1 MTAGISLV
9 RATLRSRRSVMLW
22 FGLVGAAF
30 AWMMVALYE
39 SIANG
44 FDMQSYI
51 DAMPEE
57 MLAAIGMSADS
68 LDEGVFPFADYIA
81 VEFFTW
87 FALALAVWGLIAGAG
102 LIAGEVE
109 NGTIDMVLSQPVRRE
124 RFLLARF
131 AGVAAVL
138 LTIALACFLG
148 ILLGMAMSDAD
159 ASVAG
164 LFFACLQMALLG
176 LAVAGVGVLL
186 SVGTLSSRR
195 SQMMLVGLVV
205 AEYAMDLV
213 SKIKPDLGWLGKLS
227 VFHYFDPAEIVNS
240 GTPDWLGLG
249 VLVGVAAIGLGAAV
263 WLFGRRDM
271 AR

>member
-1 MTAGISLV
+1 MMAGISLV

-22 FGLVGAAF
+22 FGLVGAAY
-30 AWMMVALYE
+30 AWMVVALYE
-39 SIANG
+39 TIASG

-57 MLAAIGMSADS
+57 MLVMAGMSADS
-68 LDEGVFPFADYIA
+68 LDEGKFGFDRWMA

-87 FALALAVWGLIAGAG
+87 FGWAVAVWGLIAGAG

-138 LTIALACFLG
+138 LTISLACFLG
-148 ILLGMAMSDAD
+148 ILLGMAISDVD

-176 LAVAGVGVLL
+176 LAVAGIGVLL

-195 SQMMLVGLVV
+195 SQMVLVGLVV
-205 AEYAMDLV
+205 AEYAMDVV
-213 SKIKPDLGWLGKLS
+213 SEIKSDLGWLGKLS
-227 VFHYFDPAEIVNS
+227 VFHYFDPAQIVSS
-240 GTPDWLGLG
+240 GTPDGLGLV
-249 VLVGVAAIGLGAAV
+249 VLVGVAAIGLGVAA